1 MPLQFSNWT
10 ICILWSSRS
19 KGKIPRSI
27 SSMPKLIPTRSSP
40 EKPKK
45 LKLLIYQWEI
55 MDSSPTRAHRKNHIN
70 KTKRKM
76 RRMKNTKNRP
86 SSTFSK
92 DSAMTLSKTK
102 TPKNL
107 LNLTMKTL
115 LNYNKS
121 SNFLTVSKMV
131 LKFSSNIVGFANA
144 SFQRP

>member
-1 MPLQFSNWT
+1 
-10 ICILWSSRS
+10 
-19 KGKIPRSI
+19 
-27 SSMPKLIPTRSSP
+27 
-40 EKPKK
+40 
-45 LKLLIYQWEI
+45 
-55 MDSSPTRAHRKNHIN
+55 
-70 KTKRKM
+70 M

-115 LNYNKS
+115 LNYYKS
-121 SNFLTVSKMV
+121 SNSLTVSKTV

-144 SFQRP
+144 SFLRP